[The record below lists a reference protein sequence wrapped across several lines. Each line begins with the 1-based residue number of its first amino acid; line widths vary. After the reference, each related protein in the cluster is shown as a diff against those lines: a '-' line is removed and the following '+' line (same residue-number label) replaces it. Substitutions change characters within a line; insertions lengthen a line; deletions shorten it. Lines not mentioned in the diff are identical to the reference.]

1 MEFTRVKLALTC
13 LGLITIVII
22 QILYISSKL
31 GVNCDI
37 KDVFFKY
44 EIDKNFKSNEILPA
58 IERRRRLPDALIIGV
73 RKGGTRALLDAM
85 ALHPQIKAA
94 RREVHFFDQNETY
107 SLGIEWYRQ
116 QMPFSH
122 SGQLT
127 IEKTPAYFASS
138 ITPSRVYQL
147 NKNMK
152 IIIILRDPVI
162 RTISDFTQVSLKLKK
177 LTNKFI

>member
-1 MEFTRVKLALTC
+1 MFLHYHVVVKDDAD
-13 LGLITIVII
+13 
-22 QILYISSKL
+22 YKSSEQPSL
-31 GVNCDI
+31 D
-37 KDVFFKY
+37 
-44 EIDKNFKSNEILPA
+44 P
-58 IERRRRLPDALIIGV
+58 RRRRLPDALIIGV

-107 SLGIEWYRQ
+107 SQGIEWYRQ

-122 SGQLT
+122 PGQLT

-152 IIIILRDPVI
+152 LILILRDPVI
-162 RTISDFTQVSLKLKK
+162 RTISDFTQ
-177 LTNKFI
+177 